1 MYDVIFK
8 NGNVVDVKNEQIL
21 QADIAVKDGK
31 IAGIGHFSG
40 ENVIDCT
47 GKYITPG
54 FIDAHVHIESSMA
67 TPMEFSKAVM
77 PHGTTTVI
85 ADPHELVNVKGNE
98 AMEYILDA
106 AGDAPL
112 GIYVM
117 MPSSI
122 PATPFE
128 TNGADFTA
136 EDMKQWKDH
145 PLVLGLGEVMCY
157 PAVLSKEEQIMKK
170 LELCKGMV
178 IDGHAPGLSGEDLK
192 AYVEAGVMTDHEC
205 TSFEEAKEKCLA
217 GMKILIREGSAARN
231 VENIVPGLVKEPEFI
246 AHFMFCTDDKHLDT
260 IENEGN
266 ISYNIKKSIQLGM
279 NPISAVKMATYN
291 AAKTYGLNDIGVLEE
306 GKDADIVILDS
317 LESVEVHSV
326 YKQGRIVN
334 TEFFTKEAK
343 PVNES
348 MLHTVVLKDISK
360 DKIQVEAEGKI
371 PVIGMIPGQIVTKFL
386 QEEVPSKEGLFTP
399 DSEYS
404 KLCVFERHRGTG
416 NAAAAP
422 IKGYGITNG
431 AIATSVAHD
440 SHNIIAA
447 GDNDEDIIKAV
458 QTIEEIQGGYALVSE
473 GKVLGTLPLT
483 VAGLLSQKP
492 AKDIQKGIDEL
503 LQKAWK
509 LGISRD
515 IDPFITLSFM
525 ALPVIPSLRLTD
537 LGLGQLCRAHV
548 HLEFLLQAEQAR
560 RRKRRR
566 INKGRVAALL
576 IIILVIAAGIFF
588 VTTRFGRTSYAS
600 VNKSMGEYMV
610 KANDDLLGK
619 GTGKELKKSL
629 YVPRKID
636 KTKKLIAFTFDDGPL
651 KGNTERVL
659 AALEKNDA
667 RATFF
672 MLGQNANYYPE
683 TVKKVLESGNEV
695 SSHTWNH
702 TYLPKLSAAQVR
714 EQEDKT
720 ANAIYKACGSKPVS
734 VRPPYGAIN
743 ENVKK
748 GIDAPLILWS
758 VDTLDWKTK
767 NTDATVKT
775 ILKHAKDG
783 DIVLM
788 HDIHKPTVAAVEKVL
803 PILKKKGYEVCT
815 VSELLEAKGVK
826 AGKGDKVFSATDIIR
841 K

>member
-136 EDMKQWKDH
+136 EDMKQWKEH

-217 GMKILIREGSAARN
+217 GMKILVREGSAARN

-279 NPISAVKMATYN
+279 NPISA
-291 AAKTYGLNDIGVLEE
+291 L
-306 GKDADIVILDS
+306 DADIVILDS

-348 MLHTVVLKDISK
+348 MLHTVVLKNISK
-360 DKIQVEAEGKI
+360 DKIQVKAEGKI

-386 QEEVPSKEGLFTP
+386 QEEVPSKDGLFTP

-473 GKVLGTLPLT
+473 GRVLGTLPLT

-537 LGLGQLCRAHV
+537 LGLV
-548 HLEFLLQAEQAR
+548 
-560 RRKRRR
+560 
-566 INKGRVAALL
+566 
-576 IIILVIAAGIFF
+576 
-588 VTTRFGRTSYAS
+588 
-600 VNKSMGEYMV
+600 
-610 KANDDLLGK
+610 D
-619 GTGKELKKSL
+619 
-629 YVPRKID
+629 
-636 KTKKLIAFTFDDGPL
+636 
-651 KGNTERVL
+651 
-659 AALEKNDA
+659 
-667 RATFF
+667 
-672 MLGQNANYYPE
+672 
-683 TVKKVLESGNEV
+683 
-695 SSHTWNH
+695 
-702 TYLPKLSAAQVR
+702 
-714 EQEDKT
+714 
-720 ANAIYKACGSKPVS
+720 
-734 VRPPYGAIN
+734 
-743 ENVKK
+743 
-748 GIDAPLILWS
+748 
-758 VDTLDWKTK
+758 VDTFQL
-767 NTDATVKT
+767 
-775 ILKHAKDG
+775 LK
-783 DIVLM
+783 
-788 HDIHKPTVAAVEKVL
+788 
-803 PILKKKGYEVCT
+803 
-815 VSELLEAKGVK
+815 S
-826 AGKGDKVFSATDIIR
+826 
-841 K
+841 

>member
-217 GMKILIREGSAARN
+217 GMKILVREGSAARN

-266 ISYNIKKSIQLGM
+266 IS
-279 NPISAVKMATYN
+279 
-291 AAKTYGLNDIGVLEE
+291 LNDIGVLEE

-348 MLHTVVLKDISK
+348 MLHTVVLKNISK
-360 DKIQVEAEGKI
+360 DKIQVKAEGKI

-473 GKVLGTLPLT
+473 GRVLGTLPLT

-537 LGLGQLCRAHV
+537 LGLV
-548 HLEFLLQAEQAR
+548 
-560 RRKRRR
+560 
-566 INKGRVAALL
+566 
-576 IIILVIAAGIFF
+576 
-588 VTTRFGRTSYAS
+588 
-600 VNKSMGEYMV
+600 
-610 KANDDLLGK
+610 D
-619 GTGKELKKSL
+619 
-629 YVPRKID
+629 
-636 KTKKLIAFTFDDGPL
+636 
-651 KGNTERVL
+651 
-659 AALEKNDA
+659 
-667 RATFF
+667 
-672 MLGQNANYYPE
+672 
-683 TVKKVLESGNEV
+683 
-695 SSHTWNH
+695 
-702 TYLPKLSAAQVR
+702 
-714 EQEDKT
+714 
-720 ANAIYKACGSKPVS
+720 
-734 VRPPYGAIN
+734 
-743 ENVKK
+743 
-748 GIDAPLILWS
+748 
-758 VDTLDWKTK
+758 VDTFQL
-767 NTDATVKT
+767 
-775 ILKHAKDG
+775 LK
-783 DIVLM
+783 
-788 HDIHKPTVAAVEKVL
+788 
-803 PILKKKGYEVCT
+803 
-815 VSELLEAKGVK
+815 S
-826 AGKGDKVFSATDIIR
+826 
-841 K
+841 